1 MIEKRDYFQ
10 LLLHFLLIVVL
21 SLIQIIYPIFV
32 SEILTVQSTVNS
44 IFVIVCSL
52 IVGKMIVNICDLILS
67 GSMYW
72 NFFKRLRMKLI
83 HNLVYMDYE
92 DVLKRSVGE
101 LTQTVEND
109 SSQVIEFYLVFLMT
123 LLKDILFLLGVVCIA
138 FIKSWIIGVS
148 LIVMLIFLFIVFR
161 WINKVSEVKWAQT
174 KQAYQN
180 LFDMFSTCYLM
191 MTELKKINRESYLEK
206 KLNTFIQFAFKSDLI
221 SGFISYQ
228 LWISTIFSFG
238 MIKFIVLLIG
248 CTQNINLSFI
258 YLFVYYIDLLDD
270 PIYELRTQME
280 NIPSAKK
287 AQERVF
293 ALLKIKSKLHFGT
306 KLLNGNICCIDL
318 DHVHFGYNENL
329 VLKDCSLH
337 FENGNIYGL
346 IGPSGSGKSTLI
358 NLISHLYEP
367 QSGTIYINNV
377 RLNEYKEKE
386 TLKEIEYIGQNEK
399 NMNPYEIVD
408 PYHRYSREKI
418 EKDLG
423 YTLNDELSK
432 GQLQYLYLYKA
443 LRSEKSVII
452 LDEIFSYVDM
462 DKIKNAFSKFKEMKK
477 IIIVVTHEKEV
488 MQFCDST
495 ISMEDL

>member
-1 MIEKRDYFQ
+1 M
-10 LLLHFLLIVVL
+10 
-21 SLIQIIYPIFV
+21 
-32 SEILTVQSTVNS
+32 
-44 IFVIVCSL
+44 
-52 IVGKMIVNICDLILS
+52 
-67 GSMYW
+67 
-72 NFFKRLRMKLI
+72 
-83 HNLVYMDYE
+83 
-92 DVLKRSVGE
+92 
-101 LTQTVEND
+101 
-109 SSQVIEFYLVFLMT
+109 
-123 LLKDILFLLGVVCIA
+123 
-138 FIKSWIIGVS
+138 
-148 LIVMLIFLFIVFR
+148 
-161 WINKVSEVKWAQT
+161 
-174 KQAYQN
+174 
-180 LFDMFSTCYLM
+180 
-191 MTELKKINRESYLEK
+191 
-206 KLNTFIQFAFKSDLI
+206 
-221 SGFISYQ
+221 
-228 LWISTIFSFG
+228 
-238 MIKFIVLLIG
+238 
-248 CTQNINLSFI
+248 
-258 YLFVYYIDLLDD
+258 
-270 PIYELRTQME
+270 
-280 NIPSAKK
+280 
-287 AQERVF
+287 
-293 ALLKIKSKLHFGT
+293 
-306 KLLNGNICCIDL
+306 

-358 NLISHLYEP
+358 NLIAHLYEP

-377 RLNEYKEKE
+377 GLNEYKEKE

>member
-1 MIEKRDYFQ
+1 
-10 LLLHFLLIVVL
+10 
-21 SLIQIIYPIFV
+21 
-32 SEILTVQSTVNS
+32 
-44 IFVIVCSL
+44 
-52 IVGKMIVNICDLILS
+52 
-67 GSMYW
+67 
-72 NFFKRLRMKLI
+72 
-83 HNLVYMDYE
+83 
-92 DVLKRSVGE
+92 
-101 LTQTVEND
+101 
-109 SSQVIEFYLVFLMT
+109 
-123 LLKDILFLLGVVCIA
+123 
-138 FIKSWIIGVS
+138 
-148 LIVMLIFLFIVFR
+148 
-161 WINKVSEVKWAQT
+161 
-174 KQAYQN
+174 
-180 LFDMFSTCYLM
+180 
-191 MTELKKINRESYLEK
+191 
-206 KLNTFIQFAFKSDLI
+206 
-221 SGFISYQ
+221 
-228 LWISTIFSFG
+228 
-238 MIKFIVLLIG
+238 
-248 CTQNINLSFI
+248 
-258 YLFVYYIDLLDD
+258 
-270 PIYELRTQME
+270 ME

-358 NLISHLYEP
+358 NLIAHLYEP

-377 RLNEYKEKE
+377 GLNEYKEKE

-488 MQFCDST
+488 MQFFDST

>member
-1 MIEKRDYFQ
+1 M
-10 LLLHFLLIVVL
+10 
-21 SLIQIIYPIFV
+21 
-32 SEILTVQSTVNS
+32 
-44 IFVIVCSL
+44 
-52 IVGKMIVNICDLILS
+52 
-67 GSMYW
+67 
-72 NFFKRLRMKLI
+72 
-83 HNLVYMDYE
+83 
-92 DVLKRSVGE
+92 
-101 LTQTVEND
+101 
-109 SSQVIEFYLVFLMT
+109 
-123 LLKDILFLLGVVCIA
+123 
-138 FIKSWIIGVS
+138 
-148 LIVMLIFLFIVFR
+148 
-161 WINKVSEVKWAQT
+161 
-174 KQAYQN
+174 
-180 LFDMFSTCYLM
+180 
-191 MTELKKINRESYLEK
+191 
-206 KLNTFIQFAFKSDLI
+206 
-221 SGFISYQ
+221 
-228 LWISTIFSFG
+228 
-238 MIKFIVLLIG
+238 
-248 CTQNINLSFI
+248 
-258 YLFVYYIDLLDD
+258 FVYYIDLLDD

-306 KLLNGNICCIDL
+306 KFLNGNICCIDL

-358 NLISHLYEP
+358 NLIAHLYEP

-399 NMNPYEIVD
+399 NVNPYEIVD

-462 DKIKNAFSKFKEMKK
+462 DKIKMHFLNLKK
-477 IIIVVTHEKEV
+477 
-488 MQFCDST
+488 
-495 ISMEDL
+495 